1 MKQEA
6 VDELEKAERLEVR
19 SNAFAWSALAFAF
32 LQSVCTAVIAASG
45 MRFAIG
51 LASFITSIATSA
63 PAQGLHS
70 DLIRLPMLIFALA
83 GAGINLGVLW
93 QVRRLRRRPSA
104 QWRLRPLSPQQEAD
118 GTVAIDH
125 QRVDGASR
133 RRRINCP
140 QSNSWVFLL
149 TPHHS

>member
-6 VDELEKAERLEVR
+6 VDELQKAERLEAR

-51 LASFITSIATSA
+51 LAAFITSIATSA
-63 PAQGLHS
+63 AAQGLHR

-83 GAGINLGVLW
+83 GAGINLVVLW

-104 QWRLRPLSPQQEAD
+104 QWRLRPLSPHKKRMEKWQLIISVL
-118 GTVAIDH
+118 TVLLVVAELIAHKAIH
-125 QRVDGASR
+125 G
-133 RRRINCP
+133 
-140 QSNSWVFLL
+140 FFF
-149 TPHHS
+149 